1 MPLVQSL
8 RRCSPIG
15 PLGNTANMSLCS
27 LMLKHYRRDISNAES
42 LSAALRM
49 VLGCCHSDHWP
60 GVATNVAHTHAE
72 PGFLHRATID
82 DSTAHTACLL
92 AMQRFGQLSFHL
104 MIHMPPIPLPSFAE
118 SVSALHQ
125 PTTYTSA
132 ASILSTLLINAYIRQ
147 GVASPI
153 RAGTISTC
161 QQSAAAVVSIYAVQ
175 VTFGMLCHVAQ
186 VPRAVGSEP
195 TYSRDKISIEG
206 MAAYLAIASLLYLLV
221 LNACGRRNT
230 SFLLWSQFMSQSATY
245 LYSPARM
252 GTSRVLLA
260 YMGSYHV
267 AA

>member
-49 VLGCCHSDHWP
+49 VLGCCHSDLWP
-60 GVATNVAHTHAE
+60 GLATIAAHTHAN
-72 PGFLHRATID
+72 PGFLRCATID

-104 MIHMPPIPLPSFAE
+104 MIHMPPIPLPIFAE
-118 SVSALHQ
+118 SVSALGQ

-132 ASILSTLLINAYIRQ
+132 ASILSTLLINAYIRRW
-147 GVASPI
+147 VASPP
-153 RAGTISTC
+153 RAGIISPC
-161 QQSAAAVVSIYAVQ
+161 QQSTAAVLSSYAVQ
-175 VTFGMLCHVAQ
+175 VIFSMLCHVAQ
-186 VPRAVGSEP
+186 
-195 TYSRDKISIEG
+195 
-206 MAAYLAIASLLYLLV
+206 
-221 LNACGRRNT
+221 
-230 SFLLWSQFMSQSATY
+230 FMSQSVTY
-245 LYSPARM
+245 LCSPARM

-260 YMGSYHV
+260 CLGSYHV
-267 AA
+267 TA